1 MIMIENFDYMYNQAI
16 MFKSKY
22 DTINNQLNEKLQQ
35 KDSLYKDMQFNIKKQ
50 TVYEKS
56 IMYMK
61 ELIDALSK
69 THINHLEKLLNS
81 AVKTIFFDKNYE
93 IKLEVSEFRNSNNL
107 TIFLIETL
115 DDGSRVKTDIKDN
128 GFGLKTIIGFI
139 LQVYF
144 IIYNNLS
151 PILFID
157 EGFSAIS
164 SQYICCL
171 KSLLCSLKDKYGF
184 IFVLVAHD
192 TRFIDLADKTYEVR
206 NGAAKLKDLGKVNS

>member
-1 MIMIENFDYMYNQAI
+1 MIENFDYMYNQAI

-81 AVKTIFFDKNYE
+81 AVRTIFFDKNYE

-115 DDGSRVKTDIKDN
+115 EDGSRVKTDIKDN

-164 SQYICCL
+164 SQYIHCL

-206 NGAAKLKDLGKVNS
+206 NGVAKLKDLGKVNS

>member
-1 MIMIENFDYMYNQAI
+1 MIENFDYMYNQAI